1 MLIWI
6 NNSLVYDSTNED
18 DVGAFIDKSISCSKS
33 GGRPE
38 LINNQTHRHARRCRK
53 KGRAIC
59 RFNFPLPPKPS
70 TRILDPITDE
80 KIYIEGFNNFQKIAS
95 HLSQM
100 KLTDSG
106 KGLES
111 FLTELGLDEVI
122 YVCPSANCDIIN
134 SFLKAKFRRNQN

>member
-1 MLIWI
+1 MRMMLVP
-6 NNSLVYDSTNED
+6 SLTNIFLVATVGENLSSLIIKHIDMQED
-18 DVGAFIDKSISCSKS
+18 AEKRAERYAG
-33 GGRPE
+33 
-38 LINNQTHRHARRCRK
+38 LI
-53 KGRAIC
+53 
-59 RFNFPLPPKPS
+59 FPCLRSHQQGYWTQLQMK
-70 TRILDPITDE
+70 